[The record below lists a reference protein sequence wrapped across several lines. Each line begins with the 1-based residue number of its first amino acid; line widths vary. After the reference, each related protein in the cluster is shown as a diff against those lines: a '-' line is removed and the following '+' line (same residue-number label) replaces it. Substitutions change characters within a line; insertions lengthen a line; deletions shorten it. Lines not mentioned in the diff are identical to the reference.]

1 MLFHESFMEGEV
13 SWIFQGCFMIFKVVF
28 RVFQG
33 GFKKTLKVFQK
44 NFYVAWHPSQLPE
57 QKESLLILHFMFFQ
71 FLFLFCF
78 SFFVLN
84 FLFSFFVFHFL
95 FLIFHFY

>member
-1 MLFHESFMEGEV
+1 MFHESFMEGEV

-44 NFYVAWHPSQLPE
+44 KFHVAWHSSQLPE
-57 QKESLLILHFMFFQ
+57 QKEGLFSHFTQFSLLANYKSMP
-71 FLFLFCF
+71 
-78 SFFVLN
+78 LN
-84 FLFSFFVFHFL
+84 KVAWVSLPKNC
-95 FLIFHFY
+95 LIPWFKEL